1 LSDIVKFIDMDWKN
15 GVLFIAALVVVAV
28 FLIQK
33 WDWVISR
40 FGIVSKRRL
49 AYEKLGKDV
58 DELKDHTK
66 KTDENIEKLM
76 GTVNE
81 MKECIYDLS
90 NKVNDMQKK
99 NDENEVAR
107 IGDRL
112 TQAYNFYRKRGSWTN
127 MEKWAFD
134 NMVKQYKSSGGDS
147 WIDEVAVPASRGWE
161 IVDE

>member
-1 LSDIVKFIDMDWKN
+1 M
-15 GVLFIAALVVVAV
+15 
-28 FLIQK
+28 
-33 WDWVISR
+33 
-40 FGIVSKRRL
+40 
-49 AYEKLGKDV
+49 
-58 DELKDHTK
+58 KDHTK

>member
-1 LSDIVKFIDMDWKN
+1 MDWKN

-33 WDWVISR
+33 WDWIISR
-40 FGIVSKRRL
+40 FGIISKRRL
-49 AYEKLGKDV
+49 AQEKLEKDV

-76 GTVNE
+76 GAVNE